1 MDAFPSQNL
10 KEEMDAQMTD
20 EPKQKDSIL
29 TDQLKARSHL
39 ALW

>member
-10 KEEMDAQMTD
+10 KEEIDAQMTD
-20 EPKQKDSIL
+20 EPKQKRGIL
-29 TDQLKARSHL
+29 ADQLEARSHL